1 MAALFCMLLPPLL
14 LITIRKKLGGG
25 QEETGIRKKDIVEY
39 LISVLLLNVLVIGVT
54 CIVFHHS
61 AGFIDALNHYM
72 DFSFHYLILAIVF
85 AVLIPVIEHFVSI
98 QIKIEPVHIDWKK
111 GFRLLLYLTAVML
124 FCMNLPRIFD
134 NAFWGDEGFTI
145 RLAKMSVGEMIQAT
159 AADVHPHLYYLW
171 VQLLYHIGGNNGI
184 TYHLSALIPYG
195 LLLVFAC
202 TAIRK
207 QFGTIPA
214 AVLII
219 LSSFMKQSVT
229 YNVEVRMYS
238 LAALF
243 VLAAFYELYKIF
255 DSGKV
260 IHWVFFT
267 LASLA
272 AAYTHYY
279 ALISVAFFYVVLWG
293 LMLLRKK
300 YIKQTILIST
310 LTVLGYMPWLG
321 ILLTTFG
328 RTSEGWWLES
338 IPSFKDGMLAVFD
351 YQWLCWVTLLVIII
365 YVFYQLNIIGL
376 ISSGKGSNYKLKI
389 QCKIGDSTKIS
400 SETLWILTGVL
411 SVVGTLLVGLLLSY
425 AIRPLFVVRY
435 LYVATPAAY
444 LILGVCLKKM
454 HFSRIWAVLL
464 IGAVLWN
471 NVPSFF
477 NTYQGERS
485 LNQNTATFLDQVQP
499 EKSEKIYTNNTHL
512 GWSLLEYY
520 YPENPRAY
528 IGEITDI
535 LNEDYENSWLFWTTP
550 LSEEAY
556 RVLEDAGYSVLK
568 KFEGTFA
575 NGVYYY
581 VYMVQKV
588 L

>member
-1 MAALFCMLLPPLL
+1 
-14 LITIRKKLGGG
+14 
-25 QEETGIRKKDIVEY
+25 
-39 LISVLLLNVLVIGVT
+39 
-54 CIVFHHS
+54 
-61 AGFIDALNHYM
+61 M
-72 DFSFHYLILAIVF
+72 DFSFHYLILAISF
-85 AVLIPVIEHFVSI
+85 AVLIPLVEHFISI
-98 QIKIEPVHIDWKK
+98 RIKIEPVHIDWKK
-111 GFRLLLYLTAVML
+111 WSRRLLYLMAAIL
-124 FCMNLPRIFD
+124 FCMNLLRIFD

-145 RLAKMSVGEMIQAT
+145 QLAKMSVGEMIQKT
-159 AADVHPHLYYLW
+159 AADVHPPLYYLW

-195 LLLVFAC
+195 LLLIFAC
-202 TAIRK
+202 MAIRK

-214 AVLII
+214 AILIVM
-219 LSSFMKQSVT
+219 SSLMKQSVT
-229 YNVEVRMYS
+229 YNVEARMYS

-243 VLAAFYELYKIF
+243 VLAAFYELYKIL

-260 IHWVFFT
+260 LHWVIFT

-272 AAYTHYY
+272 AAYIHYY
-279 ALISVAFFYVVLWG
+279 ALMSVAFFYVVLWG
-293 LMLLRKK
+293 LMLPRKK
-300 YIKQTILIST
+300 YIKQTILVST
-310 LTVLGYMPWLG
+310 LTVLGYMPWFG

-351 YQWLCWVTLLVIII
+351 YQWLYWVTLLVIVI
-365 YVFYQLNIIGL
+365 YVLYQLDIIGL
-376 ISSGKGSNYKLKI
+376 VSSGRGSNYKLKI
-389 QCKIGDSTKIS
+389 QCEMGGSTKMS
-400 SETLWILTGVL
+400 SEMIWILTGVW

-435 LYVATPAAY
+435 LYVITPAAY

-454 HFSRIWAVLL
+454 HFRRIWAVLL
-464 IGAVLWN
+464 IGAILWN
-471 NVPSFF
+471 NIPLFF

-485 LNQNTATFLDQVQP
+485 LNQNTAIFLDQVQP

-535 LNEDYENSWLFWTTP
+535 INEDYENSWLYWTAP

-556 RVLEDAGYSVLK
+556 AVLEDAGYSVLK

-581 VYMVQKV
+581 AYVVQKASG
-588 L
+588 